1 MRDIFRF
8 SPTHHGLL
16 LPLHLHRDTFEH
28 AFKAQLYMSVKF
40 SNTPGRFPISC
51 PLMAFVQSNSGFA
64 GYWLRQDRALVRKG
78 VTLSDLNQTIFLY
91 LNASEQANT
100 TWVFIAKIL
109 ADYAILVVPL
119 LLLLGW
125 VKGTIA
131 SRKLMLEAII

>member
-1 MRDIFRF
+1 M
-8 SPTHHGLL
+8 
-16 LPLHLHRDTFEH
+16 
-28 AFKAQLYMSVKF
+28 
-40 SNTPGRFPISC
+40 
-51 PLMAFVQSNSGFA
+51 
-64 GYWLRQDRALVRKG
+64 
-78 VTLSDLNQTIFLY
+78 SDLNQTIFLY